1 MDVALLGWL
10 LLLGLGFPLIGL
22 LLSEASERLESGQ
35 PALSSALRKV
45 LQYVLPPLAVL
56 LIMRQLLQIASDEN
70 SSRLVETVTWIA
82 IITASVS
89 LINAV
94 FTTSERTNQRQLRV
108 PNLFFQVAR
117 AVAVL
122 AIGFHIVGG
131 VWAVDLSGIV
141 TAVGVSSLVVAL
153 ALQDTLSNLVSGL
166 LLLIAKP
173 FKLGDWIIFNGIK
186 GRVIEQNWWGVTLEH
201 RGWQKTISVPNG
213 VLSKA
218 TIDNFG
224 DDGFWYSVEIEFSYD
239 DPPNRVLAALNGLNR
254 GFEELELDQF
264 LYDLNLYVGIQEF
277 GASGIKYVIWYK
289 RTSDRKN
296 RLFKNYFLSRIYHM
310 AQREGFTIPYPISVQ
325 YTVDATDG
333 LPAEIPQ
340 VSVSRENEI
349 VSYLRALP
357 YFLSLDQEDID
368 DLANKIQVKEYGL
381 DEVIVQAG
389 KPDEGFY
396 IVYHG
401 QARILAKSSQ
411 SKIVGKAG
419 ILKEGDSFGEM
430 ALFPGEVSPV
440 TVIAN
445 TDAELLL
452 IETSTMVELIQNRS
466 KFGFEMIR
474 FIDGKKRN
482 FDQIHKLSRLTKSSV
497 L

>member
-1 MDVALLGWL
+1 
-10 LLLGLGFPLIGL
+10 
-22 LLSEASERLESGQ
+22 
-35 PALSSALRKV
+35 
-45 LQYVLPPLAVL
+45 
-56 LIMRQLLQIASDEN
+56 MRQLLKVSSEQG
-70 SSRLVETVTWIA
+70 SSRLVETVTWVA
-82 IITASVS
+82 IIVAGVS
-89 LINAV
+89 LINAI
-94 FTTSERTNQRQLRV
+94 FTTSDQSIQRQLRV

-117 AVAVL
+117 SVMVL
-122 AIGFHIVGG
+122 AIGFHIIGG
-131 VWAVDLSGIV
+131 VWAVDLSGII

-173 FKLGDWIIFNGIK
+173 FKVGDWIIFNGVK

-213 VLSKA
+213 ALSKA

-224 DDGFWYSVEIEFSYD
+224 NDGFWYSVEVEFSYE

-254 GFEELELDQF
+254 GFKELELDQF

-277 GASGIKYVIWYK
+277 GASGIKYVVWYK
-289 RTSDRKN
+289 RTADRKN

-325 YTVDATDG
+325 YKIDAVG
-333 LPAEIPQ
+333 GVPAQMPQ
-340 VSVSRENEI
+340 VSINREGEI
-349 VSYLRALP
+349 ANYLRSLP
-357 YFLSLDQEDID
+357 YFLSLDQEDIN
-368 DLANKIQVKEYGL
+368 DLAHKIQVKEYGL

-396 IVYHG
+396 IVYRG
-401 QARILAKSSQ
+401 QARILATS
-411 SKIVGKAG
+411 GLENPG

-445 TDAELLL
+445 TDAELFL
-452 IETSTMVELIQNRS
+452 IETSMMVKLIQNRS

-474 FIDGKKRN
+474 FIDSKKRS
-482 FDQIHKLSRLTKSSV
+482 FDQTYKLNGHAKSSV
-497 L
+497 S